1 MDFERAA
8 IKALFYDYPIEE
20 AVRALDVSKGHLKDV
35 YTDILPQLVRWR
47 EQAFTMTEADLIREL
62 TTQDWMYPQGSS
74 SSRIFALYRP
84 FFVLQ
89 IISKRLL
96 EEDETNP
103 KHYPIVK
110 FDYLLRWKDVTAFVG
125 EDLLTT
131 AFKAEMDIE
140 HQKVNCD
147 FLWEDYIHHTQ
158 QDINRILSRG
168 LSDIHAHGTAT
179 TDVFHLNWVNLM
191 NNPQRRWM
199 CAGIKQ
205 FQDLSVNTPTM
216 ESLYKLERLCVAAAY
231 LRLRLYRTFVLNDS
245 LASQELPLWRVE
257 SILLDDLS
265 AMLAQKD
272 ILSIIG
278 RLRRKSPRTLKRQ
291 AIDYAIRLSSING
304 ADIDNIFLVYQ
315 GERQL
320 LYSYF
325 SELFVGGERALELA
339 PYAYLYVLI
348 KNHIRREFVQI
359 NSLKGFKNF
368 SDYQDRKDIFVKEG
382 DPIANNWNK
391 YVAQTTLRTTKDKME
406 LRYSPKTLL
415 SQIEMDYSHSVFT
428 NKLKVPSVKTKVGM
442 IAHFIKDGQ
451 KDTNKTDFE
460 CRYSKYR
467 EKIKKEFMDVLKAYD
482 KQHPSKTALFVEH
495 DYTLPILGI
504 DAAAT
509 EMFCRPEVFGH
520 IFRYADRKGIYNRT
534 YHVGED
540 FFDIVDGLR
549 AIDEAIMFLELDS
562 HCRIGH
568 ALAMGID
575 AAKYYEKRRYNVIM
589 PKQNF
594 LDNCVW
600 LYKRASENS
609 VPLPHAM
616 ANYLESTARRM
627 FMDIGYY
634 KKDGVQFDIDH
645 YWNSMLL
652 RGDEPLFLDWDET
665 KMCGRGVSEWKA
677 TACVVDSKENREALK
692 DSIARTWFYS
702 YQYSAMIREKGNEN
716 VQGEIWQAGIENL
729 VKRMQEVMRKKVAE
743 KDITVECNPTSNLKI
758 GHFDRYDEHPLLTV
772 FDPIKEKDNTK
783 YPVVKATINTDDR
796 GVFATSLYNEFSLMA
811 LAMLK
816 QKDNK
821 HELVYRNHRA
831 VYDYID
837 RIRLNGQQQ
846 RFK

>member
-20 AVRALDVSKGHLKDV
+20 AVRALDIAKGQWKDE
-35 YTDILPQLVRWR
+35 YADILPQLVRWR
-47 EQAFTMTEADLIREL
+47 ERAFTMTEADLISEL
-62 TTQDWMYPQGSS
+62 TTSDWMYPQGSS
-74 SSRIFALYRP
+74 MNLTYALYRP

-89 IISKRLL
+89 TISKQLL
-96 EEDETNP
+96 EEDETDMN
-103 KHYPIVK
+103 HYPLVK
-110 FDYLLRWKDVTAFVG
+110 FDCLLRWKDVSAFVG

-131 AFKAEMDIE
+131 AFKAEMDVE
-140 HQKVNCD
+140 HQKMSDN
-147 FLWEDYIHHTQ
+147 FLWIDYIHHTKE
-158 QDINRILSRG
+158 DINRILSQG

-179 TDVFHLNWVNLM
+179 VDVFHLNWISLM
-191 NNPQRRWM
+191 NNPSRKSG
-199 CAGIKQ
+199 CEKITH
-205 FQDLSVNTPTM
+205 FQELSVNTPNM
-216 ESLYKLERLCVAAAY
+216 NSLYELRRLCVAAAY
-231 LRLRLYRTFVLNDS
+231 LRLRLYSIFVINDQ
-245 LASQELPLWRVE
+245 LINKQLPLWRVE

-265 AMLAQKD
+265 AEMAQDD
-272 ILSIIG
+272 IFPIIG
-278 RLRRKSPRTLKRQ
+278 RLRKQSLHTPKHQ
-291 AIDYAIRLSSING
+291 AIDYAIHLPN
-304 ADIDNIFLVYQ
+304 ALVNDIDNVFLVYQ

-320 LYSYF
+320 LYSF
-325 SELFVGGERALELA
+325 FCELFAGGQRALAFA
-339 PYAYLYVLI
+339 PYFYLYILI
-348 KNHIRREFVQI
+348 KNRLRKEFVQI

-368 SDYQDRKDIFVKEG
+368 SDYQDRKEIFTREG
-382 DPIANNWNK
+382 DPIVNNWGK
-391 YVAQTTLRTTKDKME
+391 YIAQTTLQNGKDQVE
-406 LRYSPKTLL
+406 LRYSPSAPLL
-415 SQIEMDYSHSVFT
+415 QKGVDYSRGVFT
-428 NKLKVPSVKTKVGM
+428 NNLVVKDVKKRVGL
-442 IAHFIKDGQ
+442 IVHFIKEGNKDGR
-451 KDTNKTDFE
+451 KNE
-460 CRYSKYR
+460 LLGRYSHYR
-467 EKIKKEFMDVLKAYD
+467 EKIKRQFMEVLRAYN
-482 KQHPSKTALFVEH
+482 KQHPPKTSLFIKH
-495 DYTLPILGI
+495 DNTLPILGI

-520 IFRYADRKGIYNRT
+520 IFRYADRKGICHRT

-575 AAKYYEKRRYNVIM
+575 AVKYYEKRHYNVIM

-600 LYKRASENS
+600 LYKRASENN

-627 FMDIGYY
+627 FMEIGYY
-634 KKDGVQFDIDH
+634 KKDGVPFDIDH

-652 RGDEPLFLDWDET
+652 RGDEPLFLDWDEK

-677 TACVVDSKENREALK
+677 TACVVDSKENKEALK

-702 YQYSAMIREKGNEN
+702 YQYSEPIRMKGNEN
-716 VQGEIWQAGIENL
+716 VINEVWNPEIAGL
-729 VKRMQEVMRKKVAE
+729 VKDMQAVMRKKVAD
-743 KDITVECNPTSNLKI
+743 KDITIECNPTSNVKI

-772 FDPIKEKDNTK
+772 FDPLEKNEDTK
-783 YPVVKATINTDDR
+783 YPIVKATINTDDR

-811 LAMLK
+811 LALLK
-816 QKDNK
+816 KKDDQ
-821 HELVYRNHRA
+821 HQLVYQNHRS